1 MKETVC
7 EAKGLT
13 KIYGKQR
20 PLDGIDLMIYK
31 GDICGFIGKNG
42 AGKTTLMR
50 IATGLSLPNEGTC
63 STFGDKTLGANERM
77 GCLIDYPSFFSDL
90 SARDNLKYYCIQKGI
105 TDLTKIDRAL
115 ERVKLSDTGKK
126 KYRNFSLGM
135 KQRMGIAYAIMDDP
149 EFLILDEP
157 INGLD
162 PIGISDMRDLF
173 IDLNENHNTTI
184 LLSSHIL
191 VELYNLATRF
201 VFIDNGK
208 IIKDITKKELDEECR
223 VSIKIRCSDVS
234 RAVVALENEAH
245 IKEYTVLSDSDF
257 NIYDEISVEAVNSIL
272 SSNGIDV
279 YSAVK
284 NGISLEDYF
293 KDLIGGESV

>member
-1 MKETVC
+1 MKETVF

-13 KIYGKQR
+13 KRYGRQTA
-20 PLDGIDLMIYK
+20 LNGIDLTIYK

-50 IATGLSLPNEGTC
+50 IATGLSMPTEGTC
-63 STFGDKTLGANERM
+63 SSFGDQTLNANERM

-90 SARDNLKYYCIQKGI
+90 SAKDNLKYYCIQKGI
-105 TDLTKIDRAL
+105 TDLSKIDRAL
-115 ERVKLSDTGKK
+115 ERVKLGDTGKK
-126 KYRNFSLGM
+126 KYKNFSLGM
-135 KQRMGIAYAIMDDP
+135 KQRLGIAYAIMDDP

-157 INGLD
+157 VNGLD

-173 IDLNENHNTTI
+173 VDLNENHNTTI

-201 VFIDNGK
+201 VCIDNGR
-208 IIKDITKKELDEECR
+208 IIKDITKKELDDECKISTR
-223 VSIKIRCSDVS
+223 IRCSDVS

-245 IKEYTVLSDSDF
+245 IKDYTVIDDTDF
-257 NIYDEISVEAVNSIL
+257 NIYDEISPDVVKKIL
-272 SSNGIDV
+272 SDNGVEV
-279 YSAVK
+279 YSAAK

-293 KDLIGGESV
+293 KALIGGES

>member
-1 MKETVC
+1 MKETVF

-13 KIYGKQR
+13 KRYGRQTA
-20 PLDGIDLMIYK
+20 LIGIDLTIYK

-50 IATGLSLPNEGTC
+50 IATGLSMPTEGTC
-63 STFGDKTLGANERM
+63 STFGDQTLNANERM

-105 TDLTKIDRAL
+105 TDLSKIDRAL
-115 ERVKLSDTGKK
+115 ERVKLIGTGKK
-126 KYRNFSLGM
+126 KYKNFSLGM

-157 INGLD
+157 VNGLD

-173 IDLNENHNTTI
+173 IDLNENHNITI

-208 IIKDITKKELDEECR
+208 IIKDITKKELDEECK
-223 VSIKIRCSDVS
+223 IGTMIRCSDVS

-245 IKEYTVLSDSDF
+245 IKDYTVIDDTDF
-257 NIYDEISVEAVNSIL
+257 NIYDEISQDAVQKILAENGVE
-272 SSNGIDV
+272 V
-279 YSAVK
+279 YSAAK

-293 KDLIGGESV
+293 KSLIGGES

>member
-1 MKETVC
+1 MKETVF

-13 KIYGKQR
+13 KVYGRQR
-20 PLDGIDLMIYK
+20 ALDGIDLTIYK

-42 AGKTTLMR
+42 AGKTTFMR
-50 IATGLSLPNEGTC
+50 IATGLSLPTGGSC
-63 STFGDKTLGANERM
+63 SSFGDPTLSANERM

-90 SARDNLKYYCIQKGI
+90 SAHDNLKYYCIQKGI
-105 TDLTKIDRAL
+105 TDLSKIDRAL
-115 ERVKLSDTGKK
+115 ERVKLEGTGRK
-126 KYRNFSLGM
+126 KYKNFSLGM
-135 KQRMGIAYAIMDDP
+135 KQRLGIAYAIMDDP

-157 INGLD
+157 VNGLD

-173 IDLNENHNTTI
+173 IDLNENHGITI

-208 IIKDITKKELDEECR
+208 IIKDISKKELDEECR
-223 VSIKIRCSDVS
+223 ASIKVRCSDVS
-234 RAVVALENEAH
+234 RAVVVLENEAH
-245 IKEYTVLSDSDF
+245 IKDYTVIDDTDF
-257 NIYDEISVEAVNSIL
+257 NIYDDIEPDSVHRIISA
-272 SSNGIDV
+272 NGIDV
-279 YSAVK
+279 YSVTR

-293 KDLIGGESV
+293 KSLIGGEG

>member
-1 MKETVC
+1 MKETVF

-13 KIYGKQR
+13 KRYGRQTA
-20 PLDGIDLMIYK
+20 LNGIDLTIYK

-50 IATGLSLPNEGTC
+50 IATGLSMPTEGTC
-63 STFGDKTLGANERM
+63 STFGDQTLNANERM

-90 SARDNLKYYCIQKGI
+90 SAKDNLKYYCIQKGI
-105 TDLTKIDRAL
+105 TDLSKIDRAL
-115 ERVKLSDTGKK
+115 ERVKLGDTGKK
-126 KYRNFSLGM
+126 KYKNFSLGM
-135 KQRMGIAYAIMDDP
+135 KQRLGIAYAIMDDP

-157 INGLD
+157 VNGLD

-173 IDLNENHNTTI
+173 VDLNENHNTTI

-201 VFIDNGK
+201 VFIDNGR
-208 IIKDITKKELDEECR
+208 IIKDITKKELDDECKISTR
-223 VSIKIRCSDVS
+223 IRCSDVS

-245 IKEYTVLSDSDF
+245 IKDYTVIDDTDF
-257 NIYDEISVEAVNSIL
+257 NIYDEISPDVVKKIL
-272 SSNGIDV
+272 SDNGVEV
-279 YSAVK
+279 YSAAK

-293 KDLIGGESV
+293 KALIGGES

>member
-1 MKETVC
+1 MKETVF

-13 KIYGKQR
+13 KRYGRQTA
-20 PLDGIDLMIYK
+20 LNGIDLTIYK

-50 IATGLSLPNEGTC
+50 IATGLSLPTEGTC
-63 STFGDKTLGANERM
+63 STFGDQTLNASERM

-105 TDLTKIDRAL
+105 TDLSKIDRAL
-115 ERVKLSDTGKK
+115 ERVKLGNTGKK
-126 KYRNFSLGM
+126 KYKNFSLGM
-135 KQRMGIAYAIMDDP
+135 KQRLGIAYAIMDDP

-157 INGLD
+157 VNGLD

-173 IDLNENHNTTI
+173 VDLNENHNTTI

-201 VFIDNGK
+201 VFIDNGR
-208 IIKDITKKELDEECR
+208 IIKDITKKELDEECKISTR
-223 VSIKIRCSDVS
+223 IRCSDVS

-245 IKEYTVLSDSDF
+245 IKDYTVIDDTDF
-257 NIYDEISVEAVNSIL
+257 NIYDEISPDVVKKIL
-272 SSNGIDV
+272 SDNGVEV
-279 YSAVK
+279 YSAAK

-293 KDLIGGESV
+293 KALIGGES

>member
-1 MKETVC
+1 MKETVF
-7 EAKGLT
+7 EARGLT
-13 KIYGKQR
+13 KRYGRQTA
-20 PLDGIDLMIYK
+20 LNGIDLTIYK

-42 AGKTTLMR
+42 AGKTTFMR
-50 IATGLSLPNEGTC
+50 IVTGLSMPTEGTC
-63 STFGDKTLGANERM
+63 STFGDQTLNANERM

-105 TDLTKIDRAL
+105 TDLSKIDRAL
-115 ERVKLSDTGKK
+115 ERVKLIGTGKK
-126 KYRNFSLGM
+126 KYKNFSLGM

-157 INGLD
+157 VNGLD

-173 IDLNENHNTTI
+173 IDLNENHNITI

-201 VFIDNGK
+201 VFIDNGR
-208 IIKDITKKELDEECR
+208 IIKDITKKELDEECKISTR
-223 VSIKIRCSDVS
+223 IRCSDVS
-234 RAVVALENEAH
+234 RAIVALENEAH
-245 IKEYTVLSDSDF
+245 IKDYTVIDDTDF
-257 NIYDEISVEAVNSIL
+257 NIYDEISPDVVQKIL
-272 SSNGIDV
+272 SDNGVEV
-279 YSAVK
+279 YSAAK

-293 KDLIGGESV
+293 KALIGGES